1 MEVLGGRRAFGVLAL
16 KVALGVALIVL
27 PIVVIWMSSSSTR
40 PPRVE
45 VHDEAGILQDDAV
58 RASLEQVDFREDV
71 HLVVLTL
78 DVDYDADFDREVLD
92 YARAEH
98 PEWLLSSGSSQWDDD
113 VIVLAASPSGRWVGC
128 YVGEDVEVDAD
139 AQGDIR
145 SAGEKAFRSG
155 DWAGGFEDM
164 ARETTSSIGSRFL
177 SFKAIM
183 VAAGVV
189 LLGVVELS
197 ALVRISISGRSAF
210 ERACRHCARVIR
222 DYEVMRSR
230 AGLIPADDAHGAQVL
245 ARFRPCERDYV
256 ELPRRLGDFG
266 RPRGAQWAVLKV
278 RSRAQDLERRAAE
291 LDSLNGVIAHASA
304 LFTRSAG
311 WQQAWANEQG
321 PIREDL
327 TVLDSLCDGA
337 GTPRMHKARRPL
349 STNIHVVR
357 MWLRE
362 QARALDRMT
371 VELGRGGLGPAEAL
385 DRLDSISGQIRFW
398 AEQLA
403 RSAIDADRSHRH
415 AERLR
420 MFEKGV
426 ESWSGDF
433 SRRYSGRWSLN
444 GRSGSYDPASTI
456 RVNPSSPEAGR
467 SGAVGRRV
475 PITGDSSQYS
485 LPISGLVITY
495 TSAAI
500 WSPSVSGWSG
510 CDGSGGDWSGGGGSS
525 GSSSHF

>member
-1 MEVLGGRRAFGVLAL
+1 
-16 KVALGVALIVL
+16 
-27 PIVVIWMSSSSTR
+27 
-40 PPRVE
+40 
-45 VHDEAGILQDDAV
+45 
-58 RASLEQVDFREDV
+58 
-71 HLVVLTL
+71 
-78 DVDYDADFDREVLD
+78 
-92 YARAEH
+92 
-98 PEWLLSSGSSQWDDD
+98 
-113 VIVLAASPSGRWVGC
+113 
-128 YVGEDVEVDAD
+128 
-139 AQGDIR
+139 
-145 SAGEKAFRSG
+145 
-155 DWAGGFEDM
+155 
-164 ARETTSSIGSRFL
+164 
-177 SFKAIM
+177 
-183 VAAGVV
+183 
-189 LLGVVELS
+189 
-197 ALVRISISGRSAF
+197 
-210 ERACRHCARVIR
+210 
-222 DYEVMRSR
+222 
-230 AGLIPADDAHGAQVL
+230 
-245 ARFRPCERDYV
+245 
-256 ELPRRLGDFG
+256 
-266 RPRGAQWAVLKV
+266 VLKV

>member
-1 MEVLGGRRAFGVLAL
+1 MLGGSRALGVLTL

-27 PIVVIWMSSSSTR
+27 PVVVIWMPSSSTH

-45 VHDEAGILQDDAV
+45 VHDEAGLLQDDAV

-98 PEWLLSSGSSQWDDD
+98 PEWLLSSSSSQWDDD

-164 ARETTSSIGSRFL
+164 ARETASSIGSRFL

-256 ELPRRLGDFG
+256 ELPD
-266 RPRGAQWAVLKV
+266 
-278 RSRAQDLERRAAE
+278 
-291 LDSLNGVIAHASA
+291 ASA
-304 LFTRSAG
+304 
-311 WQQAWANEQG
+311 
-321 PIREDL
+321 
-327 TVLDSLCDGA
+327 
-337 GTPRMHKARRPL
+337 
-349 STNIHVVR
+349 
-357 MWLRE
+357 
-362 QARALDRMT
+362 
-371 VELGRGGLGPAEAL
+371 
-385 DRLDSISGQIRFW
+385 ISG
-398 AEQLA
+398 
-403 RSAIDADRSHRH
+403 DR
-415 AERLR
+415 
-420 MFEKGV
+420 V
-426 ESWSGDF
+426 
-433 SRRYSGRWSLN
+433 
-444 GRSGSYDPASTI
+444 GRSGRCSRCVRGRRTWSAG
-456 RVNPSSPEAGR
+456 RPSSIRSTVSSPMPRHCSRDPPDGSRPGPMSRGR
-467 SGAVGRRV
+467 SVR
-475 PITGDSSQYS
+475 T
-485 LPISGLVITY
+485 
-495 TSAAI
+495 
-500 WSPSVSGWSG
+500 
-510 CDGSGGDWSGGGGSS
+510 
-525 GSSSHF
+525 